1 MEQLEFSIDTQRILK
16 LLANDIYDSPYALLR
31 ENVQNAF
38 DAILMRKQKEEFDA
52 KITIDIKDGV
62 ITITDN
68 GIGMTPEV
76 IENNYWKAGSSGKN
90 NPEARKAGV
99 VGTFGI
105 GAMANFG
112 ICTNLRIV
120 TRYYENDHTYESEA
134 VREKLEIGKKCIDL
148 RPTERRAEPGTTIY
162 ATLEHGV
169 VVNEADAISYLQQ
182 FVRYVEVPVYLND
195 KLISREKYFDTQKLA
210 SCTPFNEHVGQGN
223 EVNFDITVY
232 VYNGDGRVAAYIQN
246 IKLRDNQIDGDIYL
260 EQRSSQPIQGL
271 RKGFGLASL
280 PINTIFDLGGVAN
293 LSFLI
298 PTAGRDS
305 INVESV
311 EDSRRIIAAAERV
324 IAEKLATLDIC
335 DRNHNFLNYVYNF
348 GRYDLA
354 NNIKINISGVDEYL
368 KLGLLAPIISDK
380 KVYSYAGKDK
390 GLIGQFTSENTM
402 LLLLSDDYPR
412 RNIQNKML
420 QRKGIEPVSDS
431 ATVLKTFKTEEIET
445 SEFAFLLRMTSFLK
459 DDYLIPEAKTYFAT
473 LSHGVSCIVKKEG
486 EKLNIYIA
494 RGSENV
500 DKVLKIYD
508 SEPRLFDGFVK
519 DYIRNYVYQQVAE
532 YVPSSKRVGA
542 DALFKI
548 LQKNKELYT
557 IEKYEHGEIKE
568 LMRDYILGKRDFTEV
583 IRASEDIQKTHQ
595 QTVATNQ
602 VGKVEKELADIV
614 ATNTVTESTPK
625 QDPGLA
631 SPPIRM
637 LENDT
642 KMKILKADNMYPQL
656 NNFTHFLA
664 LSDRVFD
671 SQLDFFLNPHT
682 TKVIWGMH
690 KIVYIFTHASN
701 MLSLY
706 YEIELKHKLSEKT
719 TGGTPLPTTTIISKN
734 RVFVP
739 IVPELASYFDFRGET
754 LSFYVRYDLISDF
767 GEKDN
772 EDKEKQE

>member
-52 KITIDIKDGV
+52 KIAIDIKDGV
-62 ITITDN
+62 IAITDN

-182 FVRYVEVPVYLND
+182 FVRYVDVPVYLND

-210 SCTPFNEHVGQGN
+210 SCTSFKEHVGQGN

-390 GLIGQFTSENTM
+390 GLIGQFTGENTM

-557 IEKYEHGEIKE
+557 IEKYEHGEIKD

-739 IVPELASYFDFRGET
+739 IVPELTPYFDFRGET